1 MKKIICFILT
11 LCIIFLATANINFFQ
26 AEALENPLKE
36 DLTFDESWFEKD
48 SAVYNHDLCRYAS
61 KLVTESNRN
70 IILTVLGMMH
80 FYGAQANV
88 NYYADNTSR
97 DEQNFFI
104 AHYDINV
111 NSKNYKAVI
120 VCLSGSIGLQ
130 WNSNF
135 DPYGI
140 EREKNYAGEGEK
152 GTTHLGFADARD
164 FVYSYLERYIRDFC
178 TQSEVKL
185 LITGHSRG
193 AAAANLL
200 AAKII
205 DEGQISSVPIAKENV
220 YSYTFATPNNTKSP
234 DRFSP
239 KFDRIFNI
247 INPEDMITKLIPAAW
262 GFGKYGTT
270 YSLPSRTNCEVVS
283 YTYEYAAQMK
293 QQRLKYSEDD
303 YTNYAQGEEPTD
315 RIVKS
320 MTDNVENTD
329 TFYSK
334 NLQGNK
340 QYIMTA
346 FQFFRDYFCPF
357 VNGTLDDNAR
367 SQLISTIA
375 QMISDSDEGSMIH
388 SFIMFIIQYELAAT
402 CFSNAHEAAT
412 YYAYVMTLPE
422 SVLKN
427 DKESFVIKLYGVDSI
442 EVSEISSGIV
452 VGKVSG
458 GVRDKK
464 INSQAYSSFVSVE
477 KDCIYLRLPINGK
490 YYIKTTPKSY
500 VKADCVAEKIS
511 SSLSR
516 LSRTNIFDI
525 ELSPERS
532 GKFVSEN
539 GQVYFA
545 YNDSTNTIFGNTM
558 NEGSIPNAEITCN
571 VKGLGIAD
579 SKVVGAIGNIVNM
592 TATPDKNNYFIGW
605 YRGEELI
612 SDNTVLSYLV
622 KSDETIKAVFTNNYY
637 NLKDNCS
644 TRGNIIYNI
653 DQGCSDIS
661 KYIDYEGFKIDCS
674 GDDDILGTGEQLT
687 ISLNGQEIDTY
698 TISVAGDINGDGF
711 VDSFDVSIMSAITNY
726 EFEVAADTAMMMSC
740 DLLLDGYIDSFDLVT
755 IVQISNFE

>member
-1 MKKIICFILT
+1 MKKNICFILT
-11 LCIIFLATANINFFQ
+11 LCIIFFGTANINLYQ
-26 AEALENPLKE
+26 AKALENPLKE
-36 DLTFDESWFEKD
+36 DLTFEKSWFEND

-61 KLVTESNRN
+61 KLVAESNRN
-70 IILTVLGMMH
+70 VTVTFLAMKY
-80 FYGAQANV
+80 FYGAQANE

-104 AHYDINV
+104 AHYDINI
-111 NSKNYKAVI
+111 NSKNYRTVI
-120 VCLSGSIGLQ
+120 VCLSGSRGLQ

-140 EREKNYAGEGEK
+140 EREKNYAGEREK

-178 TQSEVKL
+178 AQSELKL

-205 DEGQISSVPIAKENV
+205 DEGQISSVSIAKENV

-234 DRFSP
+234 GRFSP
-239 KFDRIFNI
+239 KYDRIFNI

-283 YTYEYAAQMK
+283 YTNEYAAQMK

-329 TFYSK
+329 TFYSE

-340 QYIMTA
+340 QYTMTA

-357 VNGTLDDNAR
+357 VNGTLDDDAR

-375 QMISDSDEGSMIH
+375 QLLSDSDEGSMIQ
-388 SFIMFIIQYELAAT
+388 SFIIFIIQYELVSP

-422 SVLKN
+422 SILKN
-427 DKESFVIKLYGVDSI
+427 DKESFVIKLYGVDTF
-442 EVSEISSGIV
+442 EVIEISSGIV
-452 VGKVSG
+452 VGKVSD
-458 GVRDKK
+458 GVRDRK

-477 KDCIYLRLPINGK
+477 KNCIYLRLPTNGK
-490 YYIKTTPKSY
+490 YCIKITPKSY

-511 SSLSR
+511 SSSSR
-516 LSRTNIFDI
+516 LLKTNIFDV

-539 GQVYFA
+539 GQVYFV
-545 YNDSTNTIFGNTM
+545 YNDSTNKIVGNTM

-571 VKGLGIAD
+571 VKGLGITN
-579 SKVVGAIGNIVNM
+579 SKVVGEVGDMIQIS
-592 TATPDKNNYFIGW
+592 ATPYENNNFIGW

-612 SDNTVLSYLV
+612 SDKNTLLYLV
-622 KSDETIKAVFTNNYY
+622 KNDEVIEAVFTNNYY
-637 NLKDNCS
+637 KLKSNCS
-644 TRGNIIYNI
+644 IKGKIIYNI
-653 DQGCSDIS
+653 SQGSSDIS
-661 KYIDYEGFKIDCS
+661 KYIDFEGFQIDCS
-674 GDDDILGTGEQLT
+674 GDDDILGTGEQLI
-687 ISLNGQEIDTY
+687 ISLNGQEIDSY
-698 TISVAGDINGDGF
+698 TISVIGDINGDGF
-711 VDSFDVSIMSAITNY
+711 VDSFDVSMMSAITNY
-726 EFEVAADTAMMMSC
+726 EFEVDTETAMMRSC
-740 DLLLDGYIDSFDLVT
+740 DLTSDGYIDSFDLAT
-755 IVQISNFE
+755 IIQISNFE

>member
-1 MKKIICFILT
+1 MKKIISFILIV
-11 LCIIFLATANINFFQ
+11 CIIFFGTANLNFFQ
-26 AEALENPLKE
+26 TKALDNPLKE
-36 DLTFDESWFEKD
+36 DLTFDKSWFEND

-61 KLVTESNRN
+61 KLVAESNRN
-70 IILTVLGMMH
+70 VTVTVLAMKY
-80 FYGAQANV
+80 FYGAQANE

-104 AHYDINV
+104 AHYDINI
-111 NSKNYKAVI
+111 NSKNYRTVI
-120 VCLSGSIGLQ
+120 VCLGGSRGLQ

-140 EREKNYAGEGEK
+140 EREKNYAGEREK

-178 TQSEVKL
+178 AQSELKL

-205 DEGQISSVPIAKENV
+205 DEGQISSVSIAKENV

-234 DRFSP
+234 GRFLP
-239 KFDRIFNI
+239 KYDRIFNI

-283 YTYEYAAQMK
+283 YTNEYAAQMK
-293 QQRLKYSEDD
+293 QQRLKYSEDE
-303 YTNYAQGEEPTD
+303 YTNYAEGEEPTD

-329 TFYSK
+329 TFYSE

-357 VNGTLDDNAR
+357 VNGTLNDNAK

-375 QMISDSDEGSMIH
+375 QMLSDSDEGSMIN
-388 SFIMFIIQYELAAT
+388 SFIMFIIQYELVST
-402 CFSNAHEAAT
+402 CFSNAHEAST

-422 SVLKN
+422 GILKN
-427 DKESFVIKLYGVDSI
+427 DKSSFVIKLFGVDTI

-452 VGKVSG
+452 VGKVSD

-464 INSQAYSSFVSVE
+464 VNSQAYSSFVSVE
-477 KDCIYLRLPINGK
+477 KDCIYLRLPLDGR
-490 YYIKTTPKSY
+490 YYIKISPDNNK
-500 VKADCVAEKIS
+500 KIDCVADKIS

-525 ELSPERS
+525 EISSNES
-532 GKFVSEN
+532 GKFVCEN
-539 GQVYFA
+539 GQIYYIDTAKTFC
-545 YNDSTNTIFGNTM
+545 GNTM
-558 NEGSIPNAEITCN
+558 IEGNILNSEITCN
-571 VKGLGIAD
+571 VEGLGNATGNAVGELG
-579 SKVVGAIGNIVNM
+579 SVVSM
-592 TATPDKNNYFIGW
+592 TATPDDNNFFLGW
-605 YRGEELI
+605 YRGDELL
-612 SDNTVLSYLV
+612 SDKNYFSYLV
-622 KSDETIKAVFTNNYY
+622 KHDETIKAVFTNNYY
-637 NLKDNCS
+637 NVKSNCS
-644 TRGNIIYNI
+644 TKGKIIYNI
-653 DQGCSDIS
+653 EQGSNDIS
-661 KYIDYEGFKIDCS
+661 EYIDFEGFQICCL
-674 GDDDILGTGEQLT
+674 GDDDILCTGEQLK
-687 ISLNGQEIDTY
+687 ISLNGQEIDRY

-711 VDSFDVSIMSAITNY
+711 VDFFDVSIMSAINNY
-726 EFEVAADTAMMMSC
+726 EFEVESETATMLSC
-740 DLLLDGYIDSFDLVT
+740 DLTSDGYVDSFDLAE
-755 IVQISNFE
+755 IIHISNFE